1 MSSRVIT
8 LIEAGAS
15 LTLCARVEAVT
26 TICVPPVISGVISAP
41 YAAVDPV
48 VPTMPPMAPP
58 MAKPMRAQFFVFFKL
73 PTRYYC

>member
-1 MSSRVIT
+1 
-8 LIEAGAS
+8 
-15 LTLCARVEAVT
+15 
-26 TICVPPVISGVISAP
+26 
-41 YAAVDPV
+41 